1 MNTPYS
7 LNQSS
12 YAQFILSFQAWVQ
25 SYDPVRQLS
34 PNDLYYLM
42 TWADNGVD
50 ARALTDHFDR
60 FLSQHPNYM
69 KDGFRLSSLRFEAE
83 KFIVQRRQAMPV
95 RETLKVYDPFE
106 GLLKK
111 IETLGQ
117 TQTNAHIRESLRIMW
132 RNIRT
137 LHGQAL
143 EAFDSWR
150 TSAATF
156 YQLKAAAI
164 SANLT
169 ECENLFTRCLEM
181 LTPDERATFDQLS
194 PEDSIHLLSLGP
206 EASTAYR
213 KMRRH
218 QKIADYF
225 HLSELWH
232 YFD

>member
-1 MNTPYS
+1 MNTSNS
-7 LNQSS
+7 LDPF
-12 YAQFILSFQAWVQ
+12 YAQFILSFQAWVH
-25 SYDPVRQLS
+25 SHDPVRQLS

-42 TWADNGVD
+42 MWAENGVD

-83 KFIVQRRQAMPV
+83 KFIVQRRQAMPA
-95 RETLKVYDPFE
+95 REPLKVYDPFE

-111 IETLGQ
+111 IETSGQ
-117 TQTNAHIRESLRIMW
+117 AQTNEHVREALRMMW

-137 LHGQAL
+137 IHRQAL
-143 EAFDSWR
+143 EASDAWR
-150 TSAATF
+150 TSAAAF
-156 YQLKAAAI
+156 YHFKAIAI
-164 SANLT
+164 SAHLA
-169 ECENLFTRCLEM
+169 ECEKLFACCLEM
-181 LTPDERATFDQLS
+181 LTPDECAAFDQLS
-194 PEDSIHLLSLGP
+194 PQDAIHLLSLGP
-206 EASTAYR
+206 EAATAYR
-213 KMRRH
+213 KMQRH